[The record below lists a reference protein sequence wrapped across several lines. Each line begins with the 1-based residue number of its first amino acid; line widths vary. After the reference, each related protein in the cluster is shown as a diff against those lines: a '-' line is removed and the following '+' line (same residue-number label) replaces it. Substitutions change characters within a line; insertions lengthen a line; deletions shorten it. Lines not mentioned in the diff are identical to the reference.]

1 MSWSAKA
8 IADIELLAPTSPKPY
23 RLHLFVGDD
32 IECDELPKTQEF
44 DYANVRAI
52 SVTTTAGPYPLGTL
66 SRS

>member
-1 MSWSAKA
+1 MSWSSET

-32 IECDELPKTQEF
+32 IDCDELPKTEDF
-44 DYANVRAI
+44 DYANVRA
-52 SVTTTAGPYPLGTL
+52 VTVITTAAPYPFGTI